1 MIRAAGRL
9 SRARGRLLDGG
20 PPPVGVSLSTA
31 MNSWTRLVRFVVDMV
46 SRRRNRWIEVS
57 VTRAWSHDMPPR
69 LFDLGD

>member
-1 MIRAAGRL
+1 
-9 SRARGRLLDGG
+9 
-20 PPPVGVSLSTA
+20 